1 MISRKIVESEIWNK
15 PPLYLKV
22 WIYLL
27 MKAQHQKY
35 KGLKRGQLRTSI
47 PEIQEACTYYVGFR
61 KVTPSKKE
69 VWSVI
74 DFLRSTQN
82 GNISRNPYEE
92 NAKGNNEGNM
102 IETTKA
108 TQGLLVTICN
118 YNVYQDPKHYEGNAE
133 SPHEWN
139 DEKDMKGT
147 AGEQYKGRRYK
158 NDKNVSDARARED
171 NSSDRYGWEIES
183 ILAYLND
190 KTGKKFKRTASNKRV
205 ISARLDEG
213 YSLNDLRDVVDNQC
227 SRWLDDPER
236 NQYLAPALLFDGD
249 KIERYLNSPPAE
261 KKQNV
266 IDYARIAEKI
276 RKGYSHMRLS
286 KKEAAAIP
294 FEKYIDIKDR
304 QNELTDE
311 QIVNELKGA
320 SHGID

>member
-1 MISRKIVESEIWNK
+1 MISRKIIESEIWNK

-139 DEKDMKGT
+139 NEKDMKGT

-158 NDKNVSDARARED
+158 NDKNVSDTDARAREGYD
-171 NSSDRYGWEIES
+171 WEIES

-190 KTGKKFKRTASNKRV
+190 KTGKKYKRTASNRRIISDRLEAEGRRQPVRQMAQGSREEPVPRSCSALRRGQDRTVPEQSACRAEGKRH
-205 ISARLDEG
+205 RLQEDSGE
-213 YSLNDLRDVVDNQC
+213 
-227 SRWLDDPER
+227 DPEGI
-236 NQYLAPALLFDGD
+236 LAHAPL
-249 KIERYLNSPPAE
+249 E
-261 KKQNV
+261 KRSRCRSLREVYRHQGKT
-266 IDYARIAEKI
+266 
-276 RKGYSHMRLS
+276 
-286 KKEAAAIP
+286 
-294 FEKYIDIKDR
+294 DR
-304 QNELTDE
+304 TY
-311 QIVNELKGA
+311 G
-320 SHGID
+320 